1 MFLLC
6 RGPLSAGSHSSR
18 TSKAVIV
25 SPNGIVLQFIQ
36 RVYIKDSH
44 ATIHPHGITKLL
56 IEITIVNLNTMLFEE
71 GGFSITLFCVSDHAI
86 VYILY
91 TYIRRT
97 YLSIISN
104 TDSSKAHEIRG
115 GIHIKVSH

>member
-36 RVYIKDSH
+36 RLYIKDSH
-44 ATIHPHGITKLL
+44 TAFMKPIHPHGITKLL
-56 IEITIVNLNTMLFEE
+56 IEITVVNLTKN
-71 GGFSITLFCVSDHAI
+71 V
-86 VYILY
+86 V
-91 TYIRRT
+91 
-97 YLSIISN
+97 
-104 TDSSKAHEIRG
+104 RG
-115 GIHIKVSH
+115 GGGSVSHFFGYRIMP